1 MPASYEVVSGDTLSA
16 IARQHNATVTRLLRL
31 NPSIENPHLINP
43 GQKLSVPAVDEVITA
58 RSEPGKVVEQS
69 PCQDKVVEIYHAT
82 GSDELI
88 LLTEEEE
95 KELDAEEKAIC
106 QLIEAFYSEL
116 ESLSEGTEDA
126 DSTPS
131 EGEGQVLTPVQ
142 QRKQEIIEHL
152 AELGA
157 IPDGVQTTPKL
168 TEIKRLSG
176 RKHRT
181 YVRSDKMKTH
191 PRRYSIAAR
200 DKARS
205 EGWLTEDGVDGGKLA
220 DLLQSKLKVKVNLEL
235 GSPDPNGAIMQAL
248 NQFYDEANWSI
259 WGKNRAKQVAETG
272 FDASAEAQFMRFAA
286 GASGHAE
293 VNPANGKVH
302 LQAKAEAQYALAEG
316 KVTVEQAFPAS
327 NRSEIRVF
335 YREGGWNGPL
345 KYESLGHFQAALAI
359 TASGF
364 AGASAVLAGNIHVD
378 SSEGIPKIKGI
389 AARKKG
395 QSMGGEANVFAGIRG
410 GCELAGELRWQDV
423 LSADSNWGTLCK
435 IGQKVE
441 AALGAA
447 GEFEARLMFSRETGK
462 FYFNLHAGLVL
473 GVGAAGSFLLEVGV
487 NQIVRM
493 LHFIYNALLDVDFR
507 YLELFDPD
515 TNSFLWYQRLS
526 LTALSRGLTWAEAA
540 GEFAGESIDSV
551 VGQLTD
557 FFSDYEREKKG
568 TVLAENMLEDFR
580 RGERGVFLHSPPEV
594 KGIVLDCLLHDWW
607 VTPGFIDESDKKV
620 QVAKEILP
628 TFQSWRDF
636 HETVVR
642 MNPDGLARLDEFG
655 NNLHRLFDFVG
666 MGKPE
671 RQLFI
676 HQLKDEAA
684 IAGRPVKLD
693 PFGVC
698 RLCNIV

>member
-31 NPSIENPHLINP
+31 NPSIENPNRINP
-43 GQKLSVPAVDEVITA
+43 GQKLAVPAADEVITA
-58 RSEPGKVVEQS
+58 RSVPGKAIEQS

-95 KELDAEEKAIC
+95 KELEAEEKAIC
-106 QLIEAFYSEL
+106 DLIEAFYSDL
-116 ESLSEGTEDA
+116 KSLSEGAEDA
-126 DSTPS
+126 ESTPS

-157 IPDGVQTTPKL
+157 IPDGVQSTPKL

-176 RKHRT
+176 KKHRT
-181 YVRSDKMKTH
+181 FVRSDKMKTH
-191 PRRYSIAAR
+191 SRRYSIAAR

-220 DLLQSKLKVKVNLEL
+220 DSLQSKLKVQVKLEL
-235 GSPDPNGAIMQAL
+235 WKPDPNGSIMQSL
-248 NQFYDEANWSI
+248 NQFYDEATWSI
-259 WGKNRAKQVAETG
+259 WGKNQEKQVAETG

-293 VNPANGKVH
+293 INPANGKVH

-364 AGASAVLAGNIHVD
+364 AGASAILAGNIHVD
-378 SSEGIPKIKGI
+378 SSEGIPNIKGI

-473 GVGAAGSFLLEVGV
+473 GVGAAGAF
-487 NQIVRM
+487 
-493 LHFIYNALLDVDFR
+493 
-507 YLELFDPD
+507 
-515 TNSFLWYQRLS
+515 
-526 LTALSRGLTWAEAA
+526 
-540 GEFAGESIDSV
+540 
-551 VGQLTD
+551 
-557 FFSDYEREKKG
+557 
-568 TVLAENMLEDFR
+568 
-580 RGERGVFLHSPPEV
+580 
-594 KGIVLDCLLHDWW
+594 C
-607 VTPGFIDESDKKV
+607 
-620 QVAKEILP
+620 
-628 TFQSWRDF
+628 
-636 HETVVR
+636 
-642 MNPDGLARLDEFG
+642 
-655 NNLHRLFDFVG
+655 
-666 MGKPE
+666 
-671 RQLFI
+671 
-676 HQLKDEAA
+676 
-684 IAGRPVKLD
+684 
-693 PFGVC
+693 
-698 RLCNIV
+698 

>member
-16 IARQHNATVTRLLRL
+16 IAKQHNATVTRLLRL
-31 NPSIENPHLINP
+31 NPSIDNPNRIYP
-43 GQKLSVPAVDEVITA
+43 GQTLTVPAADEVITV

-69 PCQDKVVEIYHAT
+69 PCQDKIVEIYHAT

-95 KELDAEEKAIC
+95 KELEAEEKAIC
-106 QLIEAFYSEL
+106 ELIEAFYAEL
-116 ESLSEGTEDA
+116 ESLSEGAEDA
-126 DSTPS
+126 NSTPS
-131 EGEGQVLTPVQ
+131 EGEGKVLAPVQ
-142 QRKQEIIEHL
+142 QRKQEVIDHL

-157 IPDGVQTTPKL
+157 IPDGVETTPKL

-176 RKHRT
+176 KKHRT

-191 PRRYSIAAR
+191 LRRYSIAAR

-205 EGWLTEDGVDGGKLA
+205 KGWLTEGGVDGKKLG
-220 DLLQSKLKVKVNLEL
+220 DSIQSKLKVKVNLDL

-248 NQFYDEANWSI
+248 NQFYDEASWSI
-259 WGKNRAKQVAETG
+259 WGENRAKQVAETG

-293 VNPANGKVH
+293 INPVNGKVH

-316 KVTVEQAFPAS
+316 KVSIEQAFPAS
-327 NRSEIRVF
+327 NRSEVRVY

-364 AGASAVLAGNIHVD
+364 AGASAILAGNIHVD

-410 GCELAGELRWQDV
+410 GCELTGELRWQDV
-423 LSADSNWGTLCK
+423 LSSNSDWDTLCK
-435 IGQKVE
+435 IGEKVE
-441 AALGAA
+441 AALGVA
-447 GEFEARLMFSRETGK
+447 GEFEARLMFSETTGK
-462 FYFNLHAGLVL
+462 FYFNFHAGLVL

-526 LTALSRGLTWAEAA
+526 LTALSQGLTWAAA
-540 GEFAGESIDSV
+540 ATEFASGSVDSV
-551 VGQLTD
+551 VGQLED

-568 TVLAENMLEDFR
+568 AILAENMLEDFR

-594 KGIVLDCLLHDWW
+594 KGIVLDSLLYDWW

-620 QVAKEILP
+620 QVVKEILP

-642 MNPDGLARLDEFG
+642 MNSDGLARPSEFDK
-655 NNLHRLFDFVG
+655 NLLRLFDFVD
-666 MGKPE
+666 MDKPK

-676 HQLKDEAA
+676 HQLKDKVA
-684 IAGRPVKLD
+684 IASRPVKLD

-698 RLCNIV
+698 RVCNIA

>member
-31 NPSIENPHLINP
+31 NPSIENPNRINP
-43 GQKLSVPAVDEVITA
+43 GQKLAVPDADEVITA

-95 KELDAEEKAIC
+95 KELEAEERAIC

-116 ESLSEGTEDA
+116 ERLSEGTEDT

-176 RKHRT
+176 KKHRT

-205 EGWLTEDGVDGGKLA
+205 EGWLTEDGVVGRKLA
-220 DLLQSKLKVKVNLEL
+220 DSLQSKLKVQVNLDL
-235 GSPDPNGAIMQAL
+235 GKPDPNGPIMQAL
-248 NQFYDEANWSI
+248 NQFYDEASWSI

-286 GASGHAE
+286 GASGYADI
-293 VNPANGKVH
+293 NPANGKIH

-316 KVTVEQAFPAS
+316 KVTVEQTFPAS
-327 NRSEIRVF
+327 NRSEIRVY

-345 KYESLGHFQAALAI
+345 KYESLGHFQAAVAI

-364 AGASAVLAGNIHVD
+364 AGASAILAGNIHVD

-447 GEFEARLMFSRETGK
+447 GEFEARLMFSDRTGK

-473 GVGAAGSFLLEVGV
+473 GVGAAGSFVLEVGV
-487 NQIVRM
+487 NQIFKM
-493 LHFIYNALLDVDFR
+493 IHFIYNALLEVDFR

-515 TNSFLWYQRLS
+515 TEAFIWYKRLALFS
-526 LTALSRGLTWAEAA
+526 LSKGLSGVQTASELANGTVLYVQEYI
-540 GEFAGESIDSV
+540 E
-551 VGQLTD
+551 D
-557 FFSDYEREKKG
+557 FFSGRDMEKKSYK
-568 TVLAENMLEDFR
+568 LAENLSNDLK
-580 RGERGVFLHSPPEV
+580 RGEEAVFMHSPPEV
-594 KGIVLDCLLHDWW
+594 KGIMLDAILYDWW
-607 VTPGFIDESDKKV
+607 LTPSFSED
-620 QVAKEILP
+620 KEIKIGAVKNAMES
-628 TFQSWRDF
+628 FQSWRDF
-636 HETVVR
+636 EETLKR
-642 MNPDGLARLDEFG
+642 MNNDGQAKAEQLDR
-655 NNLHRLFDFVG
+655 NLERLFEFVG
-666 MGKPE
+666 KSKPE
-671 RQLFI
+671 RNLFI
-676 HQLKDEAA
+676 HQLKNRKA
-684 IAGRPVKLD
+684 IAGRPVQRD
-693 PFGVC
+693 PFGAC
-698 RLCNIV
+698 RICGLA

>member
-31 NPSIENPHLINP
+31 NPSIENPNRISL
-43 GQKLSVPAVDEVITA
+43 GQKLTVPAANEVITA

-95 KELDAEEKAIC
+95 KELEAEEKAIC
-106 QLIEAFYSEL
+106 DLIEAFYSEL
-116 ESLSEGTEDA
+116 ESLSGGAKDA

-142 QRKQEIIEHL
+142 QRKHEIIEHL

-157 IPDGVQTTPKL
+157 IPDGVQATPKL

-176 RKHRT
+176 KKHRT
-181 YVRSDKMKTH
+181 FVRSDKMKTH
-191 PRRYSIAAR
+191 SRRYSIAAR

-205 EGWLTEDGVDGGKLA
+205 EGWLTEGGVDGGKLA

-235 GSPDPNGAIMQAL
+235 GSPDPNGAIMRAL
-248 NQFYDEANWSI
+248 NQFYDEASWSI
-259 WGKNRAKQVAETG
+259 WGKNRAKQVAQTG

-327 NRSEIRVF
+327 NRSEIRVY

-345 KYESLGHFQAALAI
+345 KHESLGHFQAALAI

-364 AGASAVLAGNIHVD
+364 AGASAILAGNIHVD

-410 GCELAGELRWQDV
+410 GCEVTGELRWQDV
-423 LSADSNWGTLCK
+423 LSADSNWDTLCK

-487 NQIVRM
+487 NQIFRM
-493 LHFIYNALLDVDFR
+493 IHFIYNALLEVDFR
-507 YLELFDPD
+507 YVELFDRRTD
-515 TNSFLWYQRLS
+515 TFVWYKRLALFS
-526 LTALSRGLTWAEAA
+526 LSKGLPGVQAAAELANDTVLYVQ
-540 GEFAGESIDSV
+540 EYLE
-551 VGQLTD
+551 D
-557 FFSDYEREKKG
+557 FFSGQDMEKKSYK
-568 TVLAENMLEDFR
+568 LAENLSNDLK
-580 RGERGVFLHSPPEV
+580 RGEEAVFMHSPPEV
-594 KGIVLDCLLHDWW
+594 KGIMLDAILYDWW
-607 VTPGFIDESDKKV
+607 LTPGFIEDKEAKVEAVKSALES
-620 QVAKEILP
+620 
-628 TFQSWRDF
+628 FQSWRDF
-636 HETVVR
+636 EETLKR
-642 MNPDGLARLDEFG
+642 MNNDGQSKSGEFDR
-655 NNLHRLFDFVG
+655 NLERLFEFVG
-666 MGKPE
+666 SAKSE
-671 RQLFI
+671 RNLFIRQLEN
-676 HQLKDEAA
+676 QKA
-684 IAGRPVKLD
+684 IAGRPVRRD
-693 PFGVC
+693 PFGAC
-698 RLCNIV
+698 RICGLA